1 MRNDWVQA
9 TRRRLRPA
17 KITAVLRLGFW
28 ASALGI
34 VYTHAGYPVLL
45 KLLALVRR
53 GGQRSIGAVRELP
66 RVSLVI
72 AAYDEEDVIAA
83 KVRNVLALDYPRD
96 RLEVIVCS
104 DGSADA
110 TVERA
115 REAGADL
122 VLDLPRGGK
131 IRAQNAGVARA
142 SGDLLAFS
150 DANSTW
156 EPNALRRLVEPF
168 ADPAVG
174 YACGQVQFVN
184 PAGDSQE
191 GAYWR
196 YEMVIRALE
205 SSLAGV
211 TAGNGAIYAV
221 RPEAYI
227 EVDPRMGH
235 DLSFPFNLTKRGW
248 RCVYQSE
255 ARATEKMVPTNEG
268 EFLRKR
274 RMMSHTWPIVLEG
287 GMLSPRGYSPAY
299 ALEIAS
305 HRVLRYVSPFL
316 HVEAFVATLLLLRRG
331 GVYRLTF
338 AAQLA
343 LVAAALLGSRPS
355 SPRLLKLAWYYALVT
370 ASPAAGL

>member
-1 MRNDWVQA
+1 M
-9 TRRRLRPA
+9 
-17 KITAVLRLGFW
+17 LRLLFW
-28 ASALGI
+28 ASALAI
-34 VYTHAGYPVLL
+34 VYTHAGYPALL
-45 KLLALVRR
+45 KLLARERR
-53 GGQRSIGAVRELP
+53 GAKHDGPAEPP

-72 AAYDEEDVIAA
+72 AAYDEQDVIEA

-115 REAGADL
+115 KQAGADV

-131 IRAQNAGVARA
+131 VRAQNAGVAKA
-142 SGDLLAFS
+142 SGELVVFS

-156 EPNALRRLVEPF
+156 EADALRRLVEPF
-168 ADPAVG
+168 DDAAVG
-174 YACGQVQFVN
+174 YVCGQVRFVN
-184 PAGDSQE
+184 PSGDSQE

-196 YEMVIRALE
+196 YEMAVRSLE
-205 SSLAGV
+205 SSLDGV

-248 RCVYQSE
+248 RCVYQPE

-287 GMLSPRGYSPAY
+287 GMLSPRGYSPLY

-305 HRVLRYVSPFL
+305 HRLLRYASPFL
-316 HVEAFVATLLLLRRG
+316 HLIALAANVALLRRG
-331 GVYRLTF
+331 GVYRLTL
-338 AAQLA
+338 AAQAA
-343 LVAAALLGSRPS
+343 LVIAALLGSRLAMRP
-355 SPRLLKLAWYYALVT
+355 LKLAWYYALVT
-370 ASPAAGL
+370 ASPAAGLVDYLRTGTPAEWEKAEGTR